1 MTRLDWQP
9 LTRADPLPGDPAA
22 VRELAI
28 HYGQAA
34 AAAEDVA
41 AELGRLRRVGASVA
55 WEGAAAEACAARVGE
70 LPGDLAAVAA
80 RFHRVAE
87 ALRAFGP
94 ALESAQRRARAAL
107 SAAHDAQATAG
118 VRPGAPAW
126 PQPLLATAQSPQQR
140 ALGEAIE
147 RARRVLAAAV
157 DDRERAA
164 ARCARSLHAA
174 GDDPLRD
181 PHGWHRVL
189 SVVSRVAGD
198 VAGWL
203 GVAAVVLCWVP
214 GVGPALAAVALGAGA
229 IGLLA
234 DLALAGYGDK
244 GWRDLGAD
252 ALGLVPAGKSVRFAA
267 ALPRE
272 AVQFRAVARAALHA
286 HPVAEVGQGSRQLA
300 AAAAAGRAAPSGR
313 SMATFL
319 RSEGG
324 LLHEIGRAREL
335 RRRGAALVV
344 GGHSVDAAQAGL
356 GRPDP
361 SGGRR

>member
-1 MTRLDWQP
+1 MTWLDWQP
-9 LTRADPLPGDPAA
+9 LTTADPVPGDPET
-22 VRELAI
+22 VRELAS

-41 AELGRLRRVGASVA
+41 AELGRLRRAGASVA
-55 WEGAAAEACAARVGE
+55 WDGAAAEACAARVGE

-107 SAAHDAQATAG
+107 TAAHDAQALAG
-118 VRPGAPAW
+118 VRPGTPAW
-126 PQPLLATAQSPQQR
+126 PRPLLVTAESPQQR
-140 ALGEAIE
+140 GLGEAIE
-147 RARRVLAAAV
+147 RAQRLLAAAV
-157 DDRERAA
+157 EERDRAA
-164 ARCARSLHAA
+164 ARCARDLHGA

-214 GVGPALAAVALGAGA
+214 GLGQALAAVALGAGT

-244 GWRDLGAD
+244 GWRDLGLD

-272 AVQFRAVARAALHA
+272 AVQLRAVARAALHVR
-286 HPVAEVGQGSRQLA
+286 PVTEVGQGSRRLA

-324 LLHEIGRAREL
+324 LLDEIGRAREL

-344 GGHSVDAAQAGL
+344 GGHGVDAAQAGL
-356 GRPDP
+356 ALPDP
-361 SGGRR
+361 PRGRR